1 MAVQSHTYE
10 LRGFQGDF
18 FPTSLCGVLVF
29 DSVSRLLLLLRR
41 HLFHTLF
48 HTPSF
53 QHNFVTQNFV
63 TRPLS
68 HTIFHTPSFTYHL
81 SHTIFHT
88 PSFTRHLSHTSLTH
102 HHLHHLSHTIFHIL
116 SLTHHLSS
124 FTDHLLHTATL
135 CVARVALDD
144 IHLRFAWQAWHLWH

>member
-1 MAVQSHTYE
+1 MNC
-10 LRGFQGDF
+10 GDF
-18 FPTSLCGVLVF
+18 KGISSPHLCVGFLFLILYPGSSSSAATSF
-29 DSVSRLLLLLRR
+29 THSFTH
-41 HLFHTLF
+41 HLSNTTLS
-48 HTPSF
+48 HKT
-53 QHNFVTQNFV
+53 VTQNFV
-63 TRPLS
+63 THPLS

-88 PSFTRHLSHTSLTH
+88 PSFTHHLSHTSLTH